1 MFAVSPACDDRRA
14 GEGGVEVTFGDRPSM
29 FALFAVCV
37 GIGIVAG
44 MRTTLA
50 PTAVS
55 WAAYLGWLNLGES
68 WLAFLGAAY
77 TPWILSLC
85 LAGELIG
92 DKLSFT
98 PSRKLPG
105 PFAAR
110 LVSGGICGLALGYA
124 GGGALVGA
132 LGGIVGAVIG
142 TLGGYAFRAR
152 LAAAFKRDFPAALIE
167 DAIALAGAFS
177 IVLLAT
183 A

>member
-1 MFAVSPACDDRRA
+1 MFV
-14 GEGGVEVTFGDRPSM
+14 
-29 FALFAVCV
+29 LFAVCV

-55 WAAYLGWLNLGES
+55 WAAYLGWLNLGDS
-68 WLAFLGAAY
+68 WLAFLGAVY

-110 LVSGGICGLALGYA
+110 LVSGAICGLALGYA
-124 GGGALVGA
+124 GGGALVGALVGA

-142 TLGGYAFRAR
+142 TLGGHAFRAR